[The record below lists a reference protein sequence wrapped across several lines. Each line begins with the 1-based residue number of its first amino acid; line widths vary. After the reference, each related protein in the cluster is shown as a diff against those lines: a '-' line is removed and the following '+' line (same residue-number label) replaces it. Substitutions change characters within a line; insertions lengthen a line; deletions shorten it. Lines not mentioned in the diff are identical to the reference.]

1 MQSGGSLSAT
11 DEACNRAHLDALR
24 RNHAH
29 SGALRCHQV
38 PLEVHSGA
46 LGHKQAQAGV
56 SAHHAARDS
65 VNEKD
70 HEGRFLEVAVAWL
83 LNAHREEIAIDV
95 PDEGRN
101 QRSSEPSEGM
111 HGGGCDFN
119 CAIGGH
125 QARSDILVEGGH
137 QGDNQ
142 RGHQGGY
149 PTYLWRT
156 ERSPSTRTGECTAAS
171 TG

>member
-1 MQSGGSLSAT
+1 M
-11 DEACNRAHLDALR
+11 
-24 RNHAH
+24 
-29 SGALRCHQV
+29 
-38 PLEVHSGA
+38 
-46 LGHKQAQAGV
+46 
-56 SAHHAARDS
+56 AHHAARDS
-65 VNEKD
+65 VNEED
-70 HEGRFLEVAVAWL
+70 HEGRLLEVAVARL

-101 QRSSEPSEGM
+101 QRPSGAIRDDPTYLWREASGRQSERSS
-111 HGGGCDFN
+111 
-119 CAIGGH
+119 
-125 QARSDILVEGGH
+125 RRLSDILVEGGH